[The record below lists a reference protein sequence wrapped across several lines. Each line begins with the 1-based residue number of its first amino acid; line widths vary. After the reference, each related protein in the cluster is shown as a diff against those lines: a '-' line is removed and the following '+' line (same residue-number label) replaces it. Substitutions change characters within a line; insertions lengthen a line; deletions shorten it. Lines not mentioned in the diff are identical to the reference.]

1 MKITFVYPDLLL
13 HRRDWSGYFYVG
25 IASLSTVLRQEG
37 FDTSLIHVTKPIT
50 NSEFVTQ
57 IEKAA
62 PDLIGFSCTSPMF
75 PVIRDLVSSLV
86 AARMNIPTICGGI
99 HPTIAP
105 DETIAVPGIDMI
117 CRGEGESALIELC
130 RKLDRNEDISTIS
143 NIWVKKNGK
152 IHRNPLRPLIDNL
165 DELPF
170 PDRSIFDYPNLYAER
185 EGRLSFL
192 VSRGCPYDCAYCC
205 NHLMRKIYGTKG
217 KPVRFRSVDNVISE
231 LKYVIQSYPFHKTV
245 IFDDD
250 ILFLTKK
257 WSEEFAE
264 RYSTEIKLPFVCNA
278 RANLPGKTTTD
289 LLKKAG
295 CHHIKFGLESG
306 NEHISNKILNRHLNN
321 EQIKRAFAFCKEAD
335 LITESFNMVGVPF
348 DTPST
353 ILDTIKLNA
362 AISVDKMQV
371 SIYQPYQGTKLAD
384 LCKEKNF
391 VVSTDVGIDWFSPN
405 LKLDTISSLQV
416 LMFRDYFKI
425 LVRYYHML
433 QKLPAKISQSMIKL
447 SDRILS
453 FAPTAKV
460 LNSIYIPLNYV
471 YRMMLALKFGVKIF
485 R

>member
-1 MKITFVYPDLLL
+1 LLL

-25 IASLSTVLRQEG
+25 IASLSTVLKQDG
-37 FDTSLIHVTKPIT
+37 FDTSLIHITKPISK
-50 NSEFVTQ
+50 SEFVTQ

-75 PVIRDLVSSLV
+75 PVLRDLVSWLV
-86 AARMNIPTICGGI
+86 ASKMSIPTVCGGI

-105 DETIAVPGIDMI
+105 DETIAVPGIEMI

-152 IHRNPLRPLIDNL
+152 IRKNPLRPPIDNL

-170 PDRSIFDYPNLYAER
+170 PDRSIFDYPNLYGER
-185 EGRLSFL
+185 DGRLSIL

-205 NHLMRKIYGTKG
+205 NHLRRKIYGSKG
-217 KPVRFRSVDNVISE
+217 RPVRFRSVDNVISE
-231 LKYVIQSYPFHKTV
+231 LKHVIKRYPFCKTV
-245 IFDDD
+245 NFDDD
-250 ILFLTKK
+250 ILFLKKK

-264 RYSTEIKLPFVCNA
+264 RYSTEIKLPFICNA
-278 RANLPGKTTTD
+278 RANLTDKTTVD

-295 CHHIKFGLESG
+295 CHHVKFGLESG
-306 NEHISNKILNRHLNN
+306 NEHISNKILNRHLSN
-321 EQIKRAFAFCKEAD
+321 EQIKRAFALCKEAD
-335 LITESFNMVGVPF
+335 LITESFNMVGIPF

-362 AISVDKMQV
+362 TIGVDKMQI
-371 SIYQPYQGTKLAD
+371 SIYQPYRGTKLAE

-391 VVSTDVGIDWFSPN
+391 LVSKDVEFDWFSPN
-405 LKLDTISSLQV
+405 LKLDTISSSQV
-416 LMFRDYFKI
+416 LMFRDYFKF

-433 QKLPAKISQSMIKL
+433 QKFPAGISQSAIRL

-453 FAPTAKV
+453 FAPTTKV

-471 YRMMLALKFGVKIF
+471 YRMMLALKFRIKFF
-485 R
+485 RRKYQ